1 MEENG
6 TLIRPEDA
14 GKGETGVVKR
24 WLLELKLAD
33 KRESDW
39 RKKSERVLKRY
50 RQKEFKKYSFNI
62 LWSNT
67 ETMRPAI
74 YNSLPKPD
82 VRRRFKDEDPIGK
95 IVSEV
100 LSRALEFGMDTTN
113 FDSQI
118 RGCVLDMLLPGR
130 GVARVR
136 YVPSFNKVEPLE
148 SEETIEGE
156 ATEGDIEE
164 LAWEQAPIEHVEW
177 SKFRMGAG
185 SEWSCV
191 PWVAFMH
198 NMTRDELEEKF
209 GEIGTIVPLE
219 KVDDQDVE
227 NENDEDVK
235 QLFKTATV
243 WEIWDKEAREVLF
256 IAPSYKDKP
265 LMTVDDPLSLTDFFP
280 NPKPLYA
287 IEDSG
292 DMVPIPLFEYYKEQA
307 DELDT
312 VTRRISILVKGLKM
326 RGIYDATLSE
336 LSELMRGEDNDLIPA
351 ANVTALIDR
360 GGLEKAIWFM
370 PIEQAAR
377 VLQILQ
383 IQRDATKQVIY
394 EITGI
399 SDILRGS
406 TNPNETLGAQQIKSQ
421 WGSARLKRMQT
432 DAAMFI
438 RDLIRLQAEVIG
450 DKFQPETLAMMTG
463 IKLPTGAEKEQ
474 VMMQW
479 QAQAAQAQQAGQQPP
494 PQPELQ
500 PSWDEIIQV
509 MRDDRQRTFKVDVE
523 TDSTVAASVES
534 DMAGL
539 RDVLTA
545 LSQTIQGFGPAV
557 QQGSFPVEAL
567 KEILMTITRRAKM
580 GSAVED
586 AIDKIKQ
593 PKPQDPNAGQMQI
606 EQMKMQSA
614 QQAAQMQ
621 AQLQEK
627 QAMSQMQHEAQI
639 EQMKAHLADQQ
650 HQRQLAA
657 DMQAEQQK
665 AQIAAQL
672 KTHEQEVQ
680 AQQNAHQ
687 NQIEAERE
695 QQRMAMEAAQAE
707 REAQYKLQSEAQ
719 RIEFERWKA
728 ELAFQQAIRV
738 AEISAETTIRSA
750 QSNSANQPSK
760 DQPIKDDSGIADL
773 HKQTLFVI
781 QGLTEQM
788 NKPKTIIRGPDG
800 KAIGVK

>member
-6 TLIRPEDA
+6 TLVRPEDA
-14 GKGETGVVKR
+14 GKGETGIVKR

-50 RQKEFKKYSFNI
+50 RQKEFKRYSFNI

-136 YVPSFNKVEPLE
+136 YVPSFNKVEA
-148 SEETIEGE
+148 EEPTEGE
-156 ATEGDIEE
+156 ATEGDVEE

-209 GEIGTIVPLE
+209 GEIGSIVPLE

-227 NENDEDVK
+227 CEQDEDVK

-243 WEIWDKEAREVLF
+243 WEIWDKDAREVLF
-256 IAPSYKDKP
+256 IAPSYRDKP
-265 LMTVDDPLSLTDFFP
+265 LMTVEDPLSLTDFFP

-312 VTRRISILVKGLKM
+312 VTRRINILIKGLKM

-370 PIEQAAR
+370 PIEQAAK

-474 VMMQW
+474 AMMQW

-539 RDVLTA
+539 RDVLMA

-557 QQGSFPVEAL
+557 QQGAFPVEAL

-593 PKPQDPNAGQMQI
+593 PPPPPQEQKTEDNSIQI
-606 EQMKMQSA
+606 EQAKQQGEMQRHQMTLQNDNQT
-614 QQAAQMQ
+614 QQATWQYEREMEQ
-621 AQLQEK
+621 VK
-627 QAMSQMQHEAQI
+627 QAAEDRREAMRIAADRETRIILANISKEQAVLVAQI
-639 EQMKAHLADQQ
+639 NQQ
-650 HQRQLAA
+650 TTLQASQLTAA
-657 DMQAEQQK
+657 
-665 AQIAAQL
+665 
-672 KTHEQEVQ
+672 
-680 AQQNAHQ
+680 N
-687 NQIEAERE
+687 
-695 QQRMAMEAAQAE
+695 
-707 REAQYKLQSEAQ
+707 
-719 RIEFERWKA
+719 
-728 ELAFQQAIRV
+728 V
-738 AEISAETTIRSA
+738 A
-750 QSNSANQPSK
+750 SN
-760 DQPIKDDSGIADL
+760 D
-773 HKQTLFVI
+773 
-781 QGLTEQM
+781 
-788 NKPKTIIRGPDG
+788 
-800 KAIGVK
+800 

>member
-1 MEENG
+1 MDDNG
-6 TLIRPEDA
+6 TLEKPEDA
-14 GKGETGVVKR
+14 GPGERGIVKR

-33 KRESDW
+33 KRETKW
-39 RKKSERVLKRY
+39 RDKANKTLKRY
-50 RQKEFKKYSFNI
+50 RQQEFKKHSFNI

-82 VRRRFKDEDPIGK
+82 IRRRFKDEDPMGK
-95 IVSEV
+95 VVGEV
-100 LSRALEFGMDTTN
+100 LSRAIEFGMDTTN
-113 FDSQI
+113 FDAQI

-136 YVPSFNKVEPLE
+136 YVPSFTPAEAVEPVE
-148 SEETIEGE
+148 GQEEALEGE
-156 ATEGDIEE
+156 QEE
-164 LAWEQAPIEHVEW
+164 LAWEQAPVEHVEW

-198 NMTRDELEEKF
+198 NLTREELVKQF
-209 GEIGTIVPLE
+209 GEEIGEIVPLE
-219 KVDDQDVE
+219 KVEDQDVE
-227 NENDEDVK
+227 NEKDEEVK

-243 WEIWDKEAREVLF
+243 WEIWDKEKREVIF
-256 IAPSYKDKP
+256 IAPSYKEKP
-265 LMTVDDPLSLTDFFP
+265 LLTVPDPLSLTDFFCT
-280 NPKPLYA
+280 PKPLYA

-312 VTRRISILVKGLKM
+312 VTRRINILVKGLKM

-351 ANVTALIDR
+351 ANVTALLER

-370 PIEQAAR
+370 PIEQAAK

-383 IQRDATKQVIY
+383 LQREATKQVIY

-421 WGSARLKRMQT
+421 WGSARLKRMQA

-463 IKLPTGAEKEQ
+463 IKLPTQEEKDQ
-474 VMMQW
+474 AMMQW
-479 QAQAAQAQQAGQQPP
+479 QQQAMQAQQSQQPPP
-494 PQPELQ
+494 PQPELP
-500 PSWDEIIQV
+500 PSWEEVIQV
-509 MRDDRQRTFKVDVE
+509 LRDDKQRTFKVDIE

-557 QQGSFPVEAL
+557 QMGAFPVEAL
-567 KEILMTITRRAKM
+567 KEIMLSITRRAKM
-580 GSAVED
+580 GNAVED

-593 PKPQDPNAGQMQI
+593 PPPPPQEQKPEDNSLQV
-606 EQMKMQSA
+606 EQLR
-614 QQAAQMQ
+614 QQG
-621 AQLQEK
+621 
-627 QAMSQMQHEAQI
+627 AM
-639 EQMKAHLADQQ
+639 
-650 HQRQLAA
+650 
-657 DMQAEQQK
+657 QK
-665 AQIAAQL
+665 AQMDAQTSMQQDQL
-672 KTHEQEVQ
+672 K
-680 AQQNAHQ
+680 AQT
-687 NQIEAERE
+687 
-695 QQRMAMEAAQAE
+695 
-707 REAQYKLQSEAQ
+707 EAQNKQVDAQ
-719 RIEFERWKA
+719 RDIQLEQMRLENAYRIAIETANIQRQTA
-728 ELAFQQAIRV
+728 LDVAQINQQ
-738 AEISAETTIRSA
+738 TTIQAS
-750 QSNSANQPSK
+750 QITSQESN
-760 DQPIKDDSGIADL
+760 D
-773 HKQTLFVI
+773 
-781 QGLTEQM
+781 
-788 NKPKTIIRGPDG
+788 
-800 KAIGVK
+800 

>member
-1 MEENG
+1 MDDNG
-6 TLIRPEDA
+6 TLEKPEDA
-14 GKGETGVVKR
+14 GPGERGIVKR

-33 KRESDW
+33 KRETKW
-39 RKKSERVLKRY
+39 RDKANKTLKRY
-50 RQKEFKKYSFNI
+50 RQQEFKKHSFNI

-82 VRRRFKDEDPIGK
+82 IRRRFKDEDPMGK
-95 IVSEV
+95 VVGEV
-100 LSRALEFGMDTTN
+100 LSRAIEFGMDTTN
-113 FDSQI
+113 FDAQI

-136 YVPSFNKVEPLE
+136 YVPSFTPADAVEPVE
-148 SEETIEGE
+148 GQEEALEGE
-156 ATEGDIEE
+156 QEE
-164 LAWEQAPIEHVEW
+164 LAWEQAPVEHVEW

-198 NMTRDELEEKF
+198 NLTREELEKQF
-209 GEIGTIVPLE
+209 GEIGEIVPLE
-219 KVDDQDVE
+219 KVEDQDVE
-227 NENDEDVK
+227 NEKDEEVK

-243 WEIWDKEAREVLF
+243 WEIWDKEKREVIF
-256 IAPSYKDKP
+256 IAPSYKEKP
-265 LMTVDDPLSLTDFFP
+265 LLTVPDPLSLTDFFCT
-280 NPKPLYA
+280 PKPLYA

-312 VTRRISILVKGLKM
+312 VTRRINILVKGLKM

-351 ANVTALIDR
+351 ANVTALLER

-370 PIEQAAR
+370 PIEQAAK

-383 IQRDATKQVIY
+383 LQREATKQVIY

-463 IKLPTGAEKEQ
+463 IKLPTQEEKDQ
-474 VMMQW
+474 SMMQW
-479 QAQAAQAQQAGQQPP
+479 QQQAMQAQQSQQPP
-494 PQPELQ
+494 SPQPELP
-500 PSWDEIIQV
+500 PSWDEVIQV
-509 MRDDRQRTFKVDVE
+509 LRDDKQRTFKVDIE

-557 QQGSFPVEAL
+557 QMGAFPVEAL
-567 KEILMTITRRAKM
+567 KEIMLTITRRAKM
-580 GSAVED
+580 GNAVED

-593 PKPQDPNAGQMQI
+593 PPPQEQKPEDNSMQV
-606 EQMKMQSA
+606 EQLR
-614 QQAAQMQ
+614 QQG
-621 AQLQEK
+621 
-627 QAMSQMQHEAQI
+627 AM
-639 EQMKAHLADQQ
+639 
-650 HQRQLAA
+650 
-657 DMQAEQQK
+657 QK
-665 AQIAAQL
+665 AQMDAQTSMQQDQL
-672 KTHEQEVQ
+672 K
-680 AQQNAHQ
+680 AQT
-687 NQIEAERE
+687 
-695 QQRMAMEAAQAE
+695 
-707 REAQYKLQSEAQ
+707 EAQNKQVDAQ
-719 RIEFERWKA
+719 RDIQLEQMRLENAYRIAIETANIQRQTA
-728 ELAFQQAIRV
+728 LDVAQINQQ
-738 AEISAETTIRSA
+738 TTIQAS
-750 QSNSANQPSK
+750 QITSQESN
-760 DQPIKDDSGIADL
+760 D
-773 HKQTLFVI
+773 
-781 QGLTEQM
+781 
-788 NKPKTIIRGPDG
+788 
-800 KAIGVK
+800 